1 MATEMETSELTQQL
15 ATQYKVPVGE
25 LVKTVKA
32 ICFPSG
38 AASDAQLFVFLNAA
52 RKLDLDP
59 LNKEIYA
66 FVSSG
71 KLQVIV
77 GFDGWIK
84 LATRNA
90 QFAGFEFFDVRDEKG
105 AIVAVTCKMYRKD
118 WKVAGEATEYLSE
131 CKGNTD
137 PWNKWPHRMLRN
149 KAYIQCARM
158 TFGFAEAI
166 DPDEAERIANGDNW
180 PSNGDGAAPAIE
192 TTATKIE
199 EKPSGGSS
207 QPDQVAGAASAEAS
221 PPAEPASTGGDSTK
235 KRGRPR
241 KVELVRDPLPTA
253 AAAAE
258 PAAPTAA
265 VNGATGI
272 GAGDLQGFVA
282 AHNVPQARLDMALTK
297 AGVERMDQLTPE
309 QSATILEQFTKS
321 YS

>member
-1 MATEMETSELTQQL
+1 MTRNFL
-15 ATQYKVPVGE
+15 
-25 LVKTVKA
+25 
-32 ICFPSG
+32 C
-38 AASDAQLFVFLNAA
+38 FLNAA

-90 QFAGFEFFDVRDEKG
+90 QFGGFEFIDVHDENG
-105 AIVAVTCKMYRKD
+105 ALVAVTCKMYRKD

-166 DPDEAERIANGDNW
+166 DPDEAERIDTPDNWANGDGQS
-180 PSNGDGAAPAIE
+180 PQAAIE
-192 TTATKIE
+192 TTATH
-199 EKPSGGSS
+199 
-207 QPDQVAGAASAEAS
+207 V
-221 PPAEPASTGGDSTK
+221 
-235 KRGRPR
+235 GRR
-241 KVELVRDPLPTA
+241 A
-253 AAAAE
+253 
-258 PAAPTAA
+258 
-265 VNGATGI
+265 
-272 GAGDLQGFVA
+272 
-282 AHNVPQARLDMALTK
+282 
-297 AGVERMDQLTPE
+297 
-309 QSATILEQFTKS
+309 
-321 YS
+321 